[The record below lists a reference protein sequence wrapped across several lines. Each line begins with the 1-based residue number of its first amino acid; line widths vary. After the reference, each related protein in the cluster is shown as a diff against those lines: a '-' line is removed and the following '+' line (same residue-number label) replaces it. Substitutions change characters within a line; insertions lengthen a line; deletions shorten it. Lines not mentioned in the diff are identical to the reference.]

1 MGRRILLQ
9 GSVCPS
15 MCFPPF
21 FLHPCRE
28 IFIGGLA
35 LISPQVLTQA
45 SAFVSA
51 YEAQLLVTAVFKGS
65 SETFDA
71 ASIQHMLQ
79 EVLSRFGDM
88 KSYQNLNDNEPG
100 VVRIVVEFFDTR
112 ESDDALQAL
121 RNYKLQVSSGALLF
135 V

>member
-1 MGRRILLQ
+1 MPKY
-9 GSVCPS
+9 VFVFCPFHLRAFVGVS
-15 MCFPPF
+15 K
-21 FLHPCRE
+21 LTNLE
-28 IFIGGLA
+28 
-35 LISPQVLTQA
+35 VLTRTNA
-45 SAFVSA
+45 IVSA
-51 YEAQLLVTAVFKGS
+51 YEAQLLATAVFKGS

-79 EVLSRFGDM
+79 EVLARFGDM

-121 RNYKLQVSSGALLF
+121 RNSKF
-135 V
+135 

>member
-1 MGRRILLQ
+1 
-9 GSVCPS
+9 
-15 MCFPPF
+15 
-21 FLHPCRE
+21 
-28 IFIGGLA
+28 
-35 LISPQVLTQA
+35 
-45 SAFVSA
+45 
-51 YEAQLLVTAVFKGS
+51 VTAVFKGS

-121 RNYKLQVSSGALLF
+121 RNYKFQVSSSVLFFVVTSALFSGL
-135 V
+135 